1 MYICVCVFRDKKATL
16 KAVSV
21 REQSYSII
29 TLSGQIWASRST
41 HFLCWPLWGSPL
53 PHRLQRWALCSYTA
67 GKTHTTTGGFIGSH
81 LQISLYQHELVSS
94 VLDQHTCKKSS
105 RLTLQHI
112 KQVACLFLSAGVGR
126 TGTYIVIDSMLQQLK
141 DKGLVNILG
150 FLKHIRTQRNYL
162 VQTEVSPLGVPN
174 QVSFVI
180 VLV

>member
-1 MYICVCVFRDKKATL
+1 MARYGRPGVHTSCADLCEEVLCRTDSRDGPYAHTL
-16 KAVSV
+16 QVKHT
-21 REQSYSII
+21 Q
-29 TLSGQIWASRST
+29 
-41 HFLCWPLWGSPL
+41 PL
-53 PHRLQRWALCSYTA
+53 
-67 GKTHTTTGGFIGSH
+67 
-81 LQISLYQHELVSS
+81 ISLYQHELVSS

-162 VQTEVSPLGVPN
+162 VQTEVSPLRVPN